1 MKGFHIILSTI
12 KQKKKQETIR
22 VEEGLAKEKVQAL
35 GLSVMPLTINHKR
48 IAEKFL
54 SNFFGVP
61 LEII

>member
-48 IAEKFL
+48 EESRKNSFL
-54 SNFFGVP
+54 IS
-61 LEII
+61 LEFH